1 MNATYL
7 QTNADAD
14 VLIDHMRAH
23 GYSRS
28 YIKKCRRVCNYVITL
43 SNECDNSTAFKQQKG
58 AVRYGH
64 RNY

>member
-7 QTNADAD
+7 QTNAD

-43 SNECDNSTAFKQQKG
+43 SNELSWEVKDHTRVS
-58 AVRYGH
+58 
-64 RNY
+64 